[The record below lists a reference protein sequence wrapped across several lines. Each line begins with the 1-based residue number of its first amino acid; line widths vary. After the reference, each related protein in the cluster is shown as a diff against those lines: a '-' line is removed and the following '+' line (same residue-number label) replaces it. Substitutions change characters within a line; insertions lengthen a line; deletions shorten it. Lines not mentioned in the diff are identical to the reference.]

1 MLRDAHFRILA
12 FVCRPCSVLWLAV
25 LGPPEPG
32 CWNWGYSARRD
43 PADLQKC
50 MNWGQRGPAG
60 NIRPTAAPSPDSR
73 LRCHGRAQHLRE
85 VRGRRPGRHRL
96 WRKAERLAVCS
107 CCCLMGNVQ
116 EPRPLGRQEG
126 FGSGSHLESGC
137 WGHRRLP
144 LDGTLPPASRLLLEG
159 GPWHSGLFFPAHPL
173 NLACAL

>member
-116 EPRPLGRQEG
+116 EPGPSGGRRASGQAAIWRVAAGATE
-126 FGSGSHLESGC
+126 GSHWTAHS
-137 WGHRRLP
+137 RLP
-144 LDGTLPPASRLLLEG
+144 AGCSRRVARGTQAFSFLLIL
-159 GPWHSGLFFPAHPL
+159 
-173 NLACAL
+173 